1 MNRKSRVAFGPGAAS
16 LIVIMVVLS
25 MSVLGMLALMNA
37 RNEARLSRRA
47 MDVTEQVYAL
57 NNQAERDL
65 ARLDAVVR
73 TYDLP
78 SQGGLDTLLRNL
90 PQGMRYHDDVVSWEI
105 TDGVR
110 TLSLQARILPYSSD
124 VRVEWLSHVL
134 TAVTDE

>member
-1 MNRKSRVAFGPGAAS
+1 
-16 LIVIMVVLS
+16 
-25 MSVLGMLALMNA
+25 
-37 RNEARLSRRA
+37 
-47 MDVTEQVYAL
+47 
-57 NNQAERDL
+57 
-65 ARLDAVVR
+65 VR

-134 TAVTDE
+134 TAVTDESITHD